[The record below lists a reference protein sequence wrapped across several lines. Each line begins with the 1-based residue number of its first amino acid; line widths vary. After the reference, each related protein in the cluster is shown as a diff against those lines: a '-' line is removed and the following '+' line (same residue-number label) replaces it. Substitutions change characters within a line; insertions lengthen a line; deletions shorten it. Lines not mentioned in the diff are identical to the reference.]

1 MRLIVRAP
9 QLRDGERLGVLG
21 ADKALGAWDVQKIL
35 PMTQHTYNEWVA
47 DIDATHLEGSH
58 LEFKFVAFR
67 NAKNELLWENSM
79 NRTVDLPEMKAGELV
94 SYELDQASFALYNRK
109 LAGTQ
114 VPVFSLRTR
123 KSAGIGDFGDLKTMI
138 DFVASTGQKVLQLF
152 LSMIPPSLI
161 HGLTVIHT
169 AASAS
174 SLFIRSMPT
183 SMLSLS

>member
-1 MRLIVRAP
+1 
-9 QLRDGERLGVLG
+9 
-21 ADKALGAWDVQKIL
+21 
-35 PMTQHTYNEWVA
+35 
-47 DIDATHLEGSH
+47 
-58 LEFKFVAFR
+58 
-67 NAKNELLWENSM
+67 M

-94 SYELDQASFALYNRK
+94 SYELDQAFFALYNRK

-138 DFVASTGQKVLQLF
+138 DLWLLPVRRCSSSF

-161 HGLTVIHT
+161 HGPTVIHT

-183 SMLSLS
+183 SMLSQS